1 MYKFTYKN
9 ARIIDKWSLLMQNI
23 KIQEDDKRQGDEC
36 KKKSNVKKHCGRLL
50 KVVVFVLMIAIAAGN
65 LGEVLAYKHDE
76 YDANNYFDFDYL
88 YDLPKD
94 SLDVVYLGTSQFH
107 MGITPLEIWKK
118 YGITG
123 ANFTSSAN
131 RAWLAYYMLEEILK
145 YQNPKVVVMDAALIR
160 GGNNNVVGNRRIIS
174 QFRFSPL
181 KLEALYNCLE
191 LKGKSIDE
199 MINISSE
206 FFAYHDRWDSLTQY
220 DFADDVSSY
229 AYQKGYLLS
238 ISSTPHS
245 NIDYEEYHTP
255 VIFKIEEQTKLYM
268 EKIKKLCDEKEIE
281 IMVTKLPSEM
291 WNPTYSKIVEDWADE
306 NQALFLDMTQKK
318 ILRKMNFDL
327 EKDYLDFNHI
337 NYSGAELVSDY
348 LGSYLTENYE
358 FDEKSEKI
366 EAAWDADYKK
376 YEDYRST
383 YMLKLANNLTD
394 FIELAKQPDYVICF
408 SIKDEATQG
417 LTDQELEELQ
427 SLGINIDFAQNYRG
441 SMVAIVDNGETV
453 IQNFGQEEQICEYH
467 PYENLEIE
475 MISKGYNAGN
485 QSSIVINGQ
494 EYSKNLRGMNVVV
507 YDKKKNEVICSS
519 VFDTWTI
526 EGE

>member
-1 MYKFTYKN
+1 
-9 ARIIDKWSLLMQNI
+9 MQNR
-23 KIQEDDKRQGDEC
+23 KVQEDDKKQGEEY
-36 KKKSNVKKHCGRLL
+36 KKDSNVKRHCGRLL
-50 KVVVFVLMIAIAAGN
+50 KAAVFILMIAIVAGN
-65 LGEVLAYKHDE
+65 LGEVLAYKHDA

-107 MGITPLEIWKK
+107 MGITPLEIWNK

-123 ANFTSSAN
+123 ASFTSSAN

-145 YQNPKVVVMDAALIR
+145 YQNPKVVVLDAAIIR

-181 KLEALYNCLE
+181 KFEALYNCLE
-191 LKGKSIDE
+191 LEGKSIDE

-220 DFADDVSSY
+220 DFAGDVSSY
-229 AYQKGYLLS
+229 AYQKGYLLTTS
-238 ISSTPHS
+238 YTPHS
-245 NIDYEEYHTP
+245 DMDYEEYHTP
-255 VIFKIEEQTKLYM
+255 VIFEIEDQTKVYM
-268 EKIKKLCDEKEIE
+268 EKIKKLCDEKQIE

-291 WNPTYSKIVEDWADE
+291 WNPTYSEIVEGWSNE

-318 ILRKMNFDL
+318 NLRKMNFDV
-327 EKDYLDFNHI
+327 ERDYFDFNHV
-337 NYSGAELVSDY
+337 NYFGAELVSDY
-348 LGSYLTENYE
+348 LGNYLTENYE
-358 FDEKSEKI
+358 FDEKSEKTKS
-366 EAAWDADYKK
+366 AWDADYKK
-376 YEDYRST
+376 YEDYRLTCMIQST
-383 YMLKLANNLTD
+383 TD
-394 FIELAKQPDYVICF
+394 FAEFIELSIELEKQSNYIICF

-417 LTDQELEELQ
+417 LNDQELEGMKR
-427 SLGINIDFAQNYRG
+427 LGMDTDFAQNYRG

-453 IQNFGQEEQICEYH
+453 IQNFGQDEQNCEYH
-467 PYENLEIE
+467 PCENLEIE
-475 MISKGYNAGN
+475 MLSKGYNAGN
-485 QSSIVINGQ
+485 ESSITINGQ

-519 VFDTWTI
+519 VFDTWTK

>member
-1 MYKFTYKN
+1 
-9 ARIIDKWSLLMQNI
+9 MQNI

-65 LGEVLAYKHDE
+65 LGEVLAYKHYSYE
-76 YDANNYFDFDYL
+76 ASNYYSFDYL
-88 YDLPKD
+88 YDIPKN

-107 MGITPLEIWKK
+107 MGITPLEIWEK
-118 YGITG
+118 YGITSG
-123 ANFTSSAN
+123 NFNASSC

-145 YQNPKVVVMDAALIR
+145 YQNPKVVVVDAALIR
-160 GGNNNVVGNRRIIS
+160 GGENNLVGNRRILG

-181 KLEALYNCLE
+181 KLQALYDCLE
-191 LKGKSIDE
+191 LEEKSIDE
-199 MINISSE
+199 MLNISFE
-206 FFAYHDRWDSLTQY
+206 FFAYHDRWDSLTKF
-220 DFADDVSSY
+220 DFTNTELSHK
-229 AYQKGYLLS
+229 YQKGYLLTTFCS
-238 ISSTPHS
+238 PYSGMDHEL
-245 NIDYEEYHTP
+245 DHTP
-255 VIFKIEEQTKLYM
+255 TIFEMDKRTKSYM
-268 EKIKKLCDEKEIE
+268 KKIKELCDEKNIE
-281 IMVTKLPSEM
+281 ILVTKLPSEW
-291 WNPTYSKIVEDWADE
+291 WNTTYSEIVGDWVDE
-306 NQALFLDMTQKK
+306 NQVPFLNMTQKK
-318 ILRKMNFDL
+318 ILKKMNFDL
-327 EKDYLDFNHI
+327 ETCYFDDNHLNYL
-337 NYSGAELVSDY
+337 GAEAASDY

-383 YMLKLANNLTD
+383 YMLELANNLAD

-453 IQNFGQEEQICEYH
+453 IQNFGQKEQICEYH